1 MVNKDP
7 GKAHFYYSIAKSIVR
22 IIAGGALIFG
32 AWQVAGALF
41 ICAECLGIL
50 EEL

>member
-7 GKAHFYYSIAKSIVR
+7 GKAHFYYSMAKSMVR
-22 IIAGGALIFG
+22 ILAGVTLIMG
-32 AWQVAGALF
+32 AWQAAGALF
-41 ICAECLGIL
+41 ICAEFLGIL